1 MKLYSIIL
9 FNNNNEIISEAYNLS
24 YFGFFERTTIKEFI
38 IFFTNLTS
46 NRITSNTK
54 NTIKHSIYVI
64 YCYKNSNNTCC
75 IVCDEEYPEQPVFY
89 IINEI
94 LQKQISTPELE
105 KLIIKYADPQE
116 TNKIYKIQGELSN
129 IKYVL
134 NQTIDSLLERGEKLE
149 DIVEKSNN
157 LSKLSK
163 EFYKK
168 TKENNCCFVS

>member
-46 NRITSNTK
+46 TRITSNTK

-64 YCYKNSNNTCC
+64 YCYKNNNNTCC
-75 IVCDEEYPEQPVFY
+75 IVCDEEYPEQPAFY

-94 LQKQISTPELE
+94 LQKQFSTPELQ
-105 KLIIKYADPQE
+105 KLIIKYEDPNE

-129 IKYVL
+129 IKNVL

-157 LSKLSK
+157 LSNLSK
-163 EFYKK
+163 DFYKK
-168 TKENNCCFVS
+168 TKENNCCFAS